1 MTQEVGMVGSA
12 PIVTIGKAAPREPEA
27 GTFVPVF
34 SVTPAL
40 VDTMRKGDGPRPAEA
55 EIYRRMWEHPEYRM
69 TAPGE
74 HSAMTF
80 LAQARPKKGA
90 SVLDMGCGTGRGALM
105 LAIHGL
111 NVTLLDFAA
120 NCLDPE
126 VRQCLTTQAHVMR
139 FIEADLTRPL
149 PANAEYGFCTDVLE
163 HIPPDQVDA
172 VLDNCLKAAQHCY
185 FDISTIED
193 VCGVLIGH
201 ALHLSVHDHDWW
213 LAKFRE
219 RGCAVHWSAT
229 LPGHCVFY
237 VTAWVDGQEV
247 VDVGLLNIDEAQVKA
262 NVRANLAQGYGQ
274 VLPHETQDTEVM
286 ILGGGPSLNAH
297 VDEIRK
303 LRADGVKLIALN
315 GAHDWCLDNGLLPSA
330 HIIVDAR
337 PFNARFTRRPV
348 VKNDE
353 YAGCKYLIASQ
364 CDPSVLEG
372 LPKDQVLLWH
382 TTAEMIRE
390 ELDAVHEFW
399 YGVPGGSTVLLRA
412 IPLLRM
418 LGYRKQHL
426 FGCDSC
432 LSEKWNL
439 LRPDGQL
446 HRRAHG
452 IEPLYNLKHNDTA
465 LVYDTLEKALF
476 DAQYL
481 SNDWGVHGLVPVQAH
496 HAYSQPENDD
506 PLIIPV
512 TVGGRVFH
520 CHAWMVSQAQEF
532 QTLIRFLGDELE
544 IAVHGDGLLG
554 HILNT
559 GAALA
564 DLEAAEPQST
574 AS

>member
-1 MTQEVGMVGSA
+1 MTQPVGMSGS
-12 PIVTIGKAAPREPEA
+12 PPVVSIGKAEPR
-27 GTFVPVF
+27 
-34 SVTPAL
+34 
-40 VDTMRKGDGPRPAEA
+40 RPSEA
-55 EIYRRMWEHPEYRM
+55 EIYRRMWEHPEYRAV
-69 TAPGE
+69 APGE

-80 LAQARPKKGA
+80 LEQARPKQGA
-90 SVLDMGCGTGRGALM
+90 TVLDMGCGTGRGALM
-105 LAIHGL
+105 LAIGGM
-111 NVTLLDFAA
+111 NVTLLDFAS
-120 NCLDPE
+120 NCLDDE

-139 FIEADLTRPL
+139 FIEADLTQPL

-163 HIPPDQVDA
+163 HIPPEQVDA
-172 VLDNCLKAAQHCY
+172 VLDNCLKAAQHVY
-185 FDISTIED
+185 FDISTEDD
-193 VCGVLIGH
+193 VCGALIGH
-201 ALHLSVHDHDWW
+201 ALHLSVHPAEWW

-229 LPGHCVFY
+229 APGRCIFY
-237 VTAWVDGQEV
+237 VSAWVDGQEV
-247 VDVGLLNIDEAQVKA
+247 VDVGILNCDMEQVKA
-262 NVRANLAQGYGQ
+262 NVRANLAAGYAQ

-286 ILGGGPSLNAH
+286 IIGGGPSLSLQI
-297 VDEIRK
+297 ETIRA

-315 GAHDWCLDNGLLPSA
+315 GAHDWCLDNGLKPSA

-348 VKNDE
+348 IKDDE
-353 YAGCKYLIASQ
+353 YAGTKYLIASQ

-390 ELDAVHEFW
+390 ELDAVHEIW

-412 IPLLRM
+412 LPLLRM
-418 LGYRKQHL
+418 LGYRKFHL

-432 LSEKWNL
+432 LSPQWEL
-439 LRPDGQL
+439 QRPPGHPRAGSTVVMDG
-446 HRRAHG
+446 REFYPSREA
-452 IEPLYNLKHNDTA
+452 
-465 LVYDTLEKALF
+465 
-476 DAQYL
+476 AQAADDRYAREF
-481 SNDWGVHGLVPVQAH
+481 SMGGSVPVQCDAH

-506 PLIIPV
+506 PLVIPV
-512 TVGGRVFH
+512 TVGGRVFY

-532 QTLIRFLGDELE
+532 QTLIRFLGDEME
-544 IAVHGDGLLG
+544 IEVHGDGLLG

-564 DLEAAEPQST
+564 EVQAAESLT